1 MHRVMVVDDEA
12 LVRSGLRMI
21 LGSAADVDVV
31 ATCDGAEAVAEI
43 RRHRPD
49 VVLLDIRMPE
59 VDGLTVL
66 REVVRLPDP
75 PVVAML
81 TTFHSDD
88 FVAEALGAGAAGFLL
103 KDTEPAHL
111 IAAVRALAGGGG
123 VLSPSVARTVIDGY
137 RDRAAPPAS
146 VTRIGAMSPREREV
160 LGLMGLGLSNA
171 EIGRRLYLSTAT
183 VKDYVSAVLAEL
195 GVANRVQAAVVA
207 QEAGIV
213 PVEDEGR

>member
-43 RRHRPD
+43 RRLRPD

-81 TTFHSDD
+81 TTFHSDE

-137 RDRAAPPAS
+137 RDRAAPPPS
-146 VTRIGAMSPREREV
+146 VARIGTLSPREREV
-160 LGLMGLGLSNA
+160 LGLVGLGLSNA

>member
-1 MHRVMVVDDEA
+1 MLRVMVVDDEA

-21 LGSAADVDVV
+21 LGSAPDVDVV
-31 ATCDGAEAVAEI
+31 ATCDGAAAVEEI

-49 VVLLDIRMPE
+49 VVLLDIRMPG

-66 REVVRLPDP
+66 REVVDWEDP

-103 KDTEPAHL
+103 KDTEPAQL
-111 IAAVRALAGGGG
+111 IAAVRALVDGGA
-123 VLSPSVARTVIDGY
+123 VLSPAVTRTVIDGY
-137 RDRAAPPAS
+137 RNRAVPPVRPAR
-146 VTRIGAMSPREREV
+146 VGAMSPREREV
-160 LGLMGLGLSNA
+160 LGLLGLGLSNA

-183 VKDYVSAVLAEL
+183 VKDYVSAVLAAL

-207 QEAGIV
+207 QEAGLV
-213 PVEDEGR
+213 PAEGEVR